1 MIEHRPMKLYGM
13 IEVQLQYAF
22 FWVIPGHLNFVCR
35 RFGTL
40 CAECWPNTTSKVSPY
55 HLEKYSTTFHQLR
68 KLWDYVHRAFTA
80 SHVNA
85 AGFILDKAVEPS
97 NSESTSTI
105 VIRLAQTD
113 KSAVAEHNI
122 NDEHI
127 IKLQDTT
134 LPSAKTGYV
143 DRLIREALNLKCT
156 HTLPTEKMV

>member
-1 MIEHRPMKLYGM
+1 M
-13 IEVQLQYAF
+13 ADS
-22 FWVIPGHLNFVCR
+22 
-35 RFGTL
+35 
-40 CAECWPNTTSKVSPY
+40 AECWPNTTSKVSPY

-113 KSAVAEHNI
+113 KSAVAEHSI
-122 NDEHI
+122 NNDHV
-127 IKLQDTT
+127 IKSQDTKLLLLKPVT
-134 LPSAKTGYV
+134 WIDSSGKL
-143 DRLIREALNLKCT
+143 LNLKCT
-156 HTLPTEKMV
+156 HTTSIEKMA